1 METSIVKEII
11 KWAIENA
18 FNIETKEG
26 THYIAIDYE
35 EMRKKFDEWMEQQL
49 RIPPVI
55 ESAFCEVFDKAAC
68 IHHWHDT
75 LYNKETGECE
85 GMVVSASHVR
95 ELWEVLSKYRDFR
108 HSL

>member
-1 METSIVKEII
+1 MEDITHSTK
-11 KWAIENA
+11 NA
-18 FNIETKEG
+18 L
-26 THYIAIDYE
+26 
-35 EMRKKFDEWMEQQL
+35 QQ
-49 RIPPVI
+49 PVVI

-68 IHHWHDT
+68 IHYWHDT

-95 ELWEVLSKYRDFR
+95 ELWDVLSKYRDFR